1 MFDILPKLFKSK
13 KKKKKD
19 ALNESILLFKL
30 VVIIVE
36 QPRSLR
42 LQQIYGLLEAEIES

>member
-1 MFDILPKLFKSK
+1 MFDILPKLFKSR
-13 KKKKKD
+13 KKKKD

-30 VVIIVE
+30 VIIIVE